1 MPQDKEKSIKCP
13 FCAEEIKAESKKCK
27 HCKEWL
33 DKNKNAQTE
42 TSQQSNPDIIETE
55 KTAALKKD
63 ITAPTLWTL
72 AGLIII
78 AFIIFMGN
86 YHIITGSKSGMS
98 IIKRDTFSFSDFLIP
113 MDKITSMPYL
123 AAKSQY
129 PVGVKAL
136 QREGIIEG
144 HNAFVGRV
152 KREAQSNAEKAWKK
166 AME

>member
-1 MPQDKEKSIKCP
+1 MNDFKECP
-13 FCAEEIKAESKKCK
+13 FCLEEIKVDAIKCK
-27 HCKEWL
+27 HCSELL
-33 DKNKNAQTE
+33 DNNNTQTE
-42 TSQQSNPDIIETE
+42 TSQQSNPDVIVTE
-55 KTAALKKD
+55 KKAVLKKD
-63 ITAPTLWTL
+63 ITVPTLWSL
-72 AGLIII
+72 AVIII
-78 AFIIFMGN
+78 FAFIIFMGN

-123 AAKSQY
+123 AARSQY

-152 KREAQSNAEKAWKK
+152 KREAQANAEKAWGKT
-166 AME
+166 ME